1 MATTITLPENL
12 EAQLQQQAAAQH
24 RSVEAVALDILR
36 ETLDAKMPV
45 PTVEDVVAKIK
56 ATSPNPHNIRP
67 ANGSLATAL
76 RRVPGNIAFDLGN
89 GTRIGPQSRRK
100 CTPCDARTPL
110 TTTVVTGLDTGDS
123 FA

>member
-36 ETLDAKMPV
+36 EALDTTMPV

-56 ATSPNPHNIRP
+56 ATSPNLHNVRP
-67 ANGSLATAL
+67 ASGSPASVL
-76 RRVPGNIAFDLGN
+76 RCMPDNMDFDLAQWN
-89 GTRIGPQSRRK
+89 ADWAAVEAEMR
-100 CTPCDARTPL
+100 AM
-110 TTTVVTGLDTGDS
+110 TGSDDLAEGRG
-123 FA
+123 